1 MNNLISLCNNPPLA
15 NFTFII
21 NSLLTQ
27 HLQKL
32 VNVIKSMLSNGKVT
46 EIAGCKCN
54 SLTTM
59 FLYILKIQV
68 ELRETA
74 INVLLTL
81 EIAGNNAC
89 NNC

>member
-1 MNNLISLCNNPPLA
+1 
-15 NFTFII
+15 
-21 NSLLTQ
+21 
-27 HLQKL
+27 
-32 VNVIKSMLSNGKVT
+32 MLSNGKVT
-46 EIAGCKCN
+46 EIAGWKCN

-81 EIAGNNAC
+81 EIAGNSAC